1 MSRVVALQAISIPE
15 ALSLLSWLLSKD
27 MLNVV
32 AALLKLI
39 KPSVTGLLKAPG
51 LYEVLNYKATL
62 EIKDIGGH
70 NAIYTRRE
78 RVRFLRDNVSTLY
91 DYGWG
96 DGQSFASHRVSPGRI
111 VDRQS
116 IGPRY
121 KTTIA
126 LPSPKNRGDL
136 LTFSIRRLAHDALVD
151 RKCWLEAEIYHK
163 MERMTL
169 IVIFPKE
176 RPVKRAYIIAQQA
189 QTTMPVTV
197 TVDKAGR
204 QNLRYSVHGPKVG
217 ERYTLQWDW

>member
-1 MSRVVALQAISIPE
+1 MYRVVAQQAVSIPE
-15 ALSLLSWLLSKD
+15 IVTLVSWLLSKD
-27 MLNVV
+27 MLNV
-32 AALLKLI
+32 AISLLKLI

-51 LYEVLNYKATL
+51 PYEVLNYKATL

-78 RVRFLRDNVSTLY
+78 RVRFLRDNISTLY

-96 DGQSFASHRVSPGRI
+96 DGQSFASHSVRPGRI

-136 LTFSIRRLAHDALVD
+136 LTFSIRRLVRDALID

-169 IVIFPKE
+169 MVIFPKE
-176 RPVKRAYIIAQQA
+176 RAVKKAHIIAQQA
-189 QTTMPVTV
+189 QTTIPVTV

-204 QNLRYSVHGPKVG
+204 QNLRYSVHGPKAG